1 MTREQNEK
9 GRKLANDILDY
20 VNNLSC
26 DGESFANTICRSH
39 RTLQQSTMRLF
50 IATICK
56 MAENDTD
63 ARNEA
68 SVELAKKIAEI
79 AKDYP
84 LPLV

>member
-1 MTREQNEK
+1 MKIYTS
-9 GRKLANDILDY
+9 Y
-20 VNNLSC
+20 
-26 DGESFANTICRSH
+26 FANLKNIPDDICCSH

-68 SVELAKKIAEI
+68 SVRLAKEIAEI
-79 AKDYP
+79 AKNHP
-84 LPLV
+84 LSLV

>member
-1 MTREQNEK
+1 MKPDEK
-9 GRKLANDILDY
+9 GKKLASDILDY
-20 VNNLSC
+20 VNNLTF
-26 DGESFANTICRSH
+26 DAESFADTICSAH

-50 IATICK
+50 ISTICK

-79 AKDYP
+79 AANHQ

>member
-1 MTREQNEK
+1 MKPDEK
-9 GRKLANDILDY
+9 GKKIANDILDY
-20 VNNLSC
+20 VNDLAC
-26 DGESFANTICRSH
+26 DEESFASTICSAH

-79 AKDYP
+79 AKDHP

>member
-1 MTREQNEK
+1 MRPDEK
-9 GRKLANDILDY
+9 GKKLANDILDY
-20 VNNLSC
+20 VNNLAC
-26 DGESFANTICRSH
+26 NEEIFAKTICGAH
-39 RTLQQSTMRLF
+39 RALQQSAMRLF

-79 AKDYP
+79 AKDHS

>member
-1 MTREQNEK
+1 MKPDEK
-9 GRKLANDILDY
+9 GKQLANDILDY
-20 VNNLSC
+20 VNSLTF
-26 DGESFANTICRSH
+26 DEESFASTICGAH

-68 SVELAKKIAEI
+68 SVELAKKIAEMV
-79 AKDYP
+79 KDHP

>member
-1 MTREQNEK
+1 MKPDEK
-9 GRKLANDILDY
+9 GKKLANDILNY
-20 VNNLSC
+20 VNNLTF
-26 DGESFANTICRSH
+26 DEESFVSTICSAH

-50 IATICK
+50 ITTICK

-68 SVELAKKIAEI
+68 SVELAKKIAEM
-79 AKDYP
+79 AKEHP

>member
-1 MTREQNEK
+1 MRPDEK
-9 GRKLANDILDY
+9 GNKIANDILDY
-20 VNNLSC
+20 VNNLAC
-26 DGESFANTICRSH
+26 DEESFVNTICRSH

-63 ARNEA
+63 ERNEA
-68 SVELAKKIAEI
+68 AVELAKKIAEM